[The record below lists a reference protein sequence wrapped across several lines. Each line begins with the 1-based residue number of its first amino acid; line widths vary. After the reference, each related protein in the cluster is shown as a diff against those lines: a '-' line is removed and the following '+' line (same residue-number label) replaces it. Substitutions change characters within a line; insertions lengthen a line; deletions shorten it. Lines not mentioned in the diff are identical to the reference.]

1 MPSLAHLW
9 TFLTEVNMYFQPY
22 LVKGSVRMQWHR
34 AGLIASWQFLD
45 EHVER
50 KNVYEDEISDEPS
63 NIRKWG
69 AMVVIKSLQ
78 LLPLI
83 ITAAL
88 REATNNSQAE
98 STNNSIHL
106 GNGNMM
112 HIALAGISNPMSLLQ
127 DR

>member
-1 MPSLAHLW
+1 MPSQAHLW
-9 TFLTEVNMYFQPY
+9 TFLTDADTYFQPY

-50 KNVYEDEISDEPS
+50 KNVYEDENLDEPS

-69 AMVVIKSLQ
+69 AMVVIKSLH

-83 ITAAL
+83 TTAAL
-88 REATNNSQAE
+88 REATHNSEAE
-98 STNNSIHL
+98 SSSDSIHS